1 MWILALETSCDETS
15 VGIIHNNQVKTNVIS
30 SQIADHLKYGGVV
43 PELAARLHLNNLNT
57 VLSSAFLEANISPFD
72 LDYIAYTEKPG
83 LIGALHIG
91 KIAAETLGSYLDIPV
106 IKTNH
111 LYGHIY
117 AGAIDHQFK
126 FPMLAVLVSG
136 GHTQIVYLRKHLD
149 FEILGTTLDDA
160 IGECYDKV
168 ARMLGLNYPGG
179 PVIDKLAQQGNP
191 NTYRFPLPL
200 DDGSYNFSFS
210 GLKSAC
216 WNVINKAHQNH
227 QEINLNDFCAS
238 FQKVCLEIIVKKTM
252 KAIKEYH
259 PQMLTL
265 VGGVSANSALRAAFK
280 SLARDGLE
288 VIIPKLEY
296 CTDNGAMIARVAY
309 QMVLNKER

>member
-15 VGIIHNNQVKTNVIS
+15 VGIIRNNQVKTNVIS
-30 SQIADHLKYGGVV
+30 SQIADHVKYGGVV

-149 FEILGTTLDDA
+149 FKILGTTLDDA

-168 ARMLGLNYPGG
+168 VRMLGLNYPGG

-238 FQKVCLEIIVKKTM
+238 FQKVCVEIIVKKTM

-259 PQMLTL
+259 PKMLTL

-280 SLARDGLE
+280 SLAWDGLE

-309 QMVLNKER
+309 QMVLNEER